1 VKSRIWTLA
10 VATALAAATAAAT
23 PAAARPQAAANTPVP
38 SHFVGVNAG
47 GPLLSG
53 QVELAPQFD
62 EMVSSGVE
70 TARVLFNWAKA
81 QPYKRFRD
89 VPAGQR
95 GNYVNVGGVPTDFRT
110 TDEIVGLAAQR
121 GITLLPIVLYAPSW
135 DQGKNPTG
143 GARPPAQAAP
153 YASYLTALIHRY
165 GPRGSF
171 WRTHHPRL
179 AVRQWQIWN
188 EPNLTVYWP
197 QPFAKSYV
205 SLLRAAHTA
214 IKRADRGATVVL
226 GAITNVAWRSLGQ
239 IYAIRGAR
247 GLFDEVAVNGFTST
261 PRNVIRF
268 LHLVRRAMNRLGDR
282 RKPLLDTEI
291 SWPSS
296 LGKALEHFDW
306 DTTEAGQARDVAA
319 VMPLLARNRNALR
332 LRAFYYY
339 TWMGE
344 EPASSFNDFTYAGLL
359 AYQSDGAI
367 VPKPALAAYKR
378 AALKIE
384 RCRRKGRFATRCI
397 H

>member
-1 VKSRIWTLA
+1 
-10 VATALAAATAAAT
+10 
-23 PAAARPQAAANTPVP
+23 
-38 SHFVGVNAG
+38 
-47 GPLLSG
+47 
-53 QVELAPQFD
+53 
-62 EMVSSGVE
+62 
-70 TARVLFNWAKA
+70 
-81 QPYKRFRD
+81 
-89 VPAGQR
+89 
-95 GNYVNVGGVPTDFRT
+95 
-110 TDEIVGLAAQR
+110 
-121 GITLLPIVLYAPSW
+121 
-135 DQGKNPTG
+135 
-143 GARPPAQAAP
+143 
-153 YASYLTALIHRY
+153 
-165 GPRGSF
+165 
-171 WRTHHPRL
+171 
-179 AVRQWQIWN
+179 
-188 EPNLTVYWP
+188 
-197 QPFAKSYV
+197 
-205 SLLRAAHTA
+205 
-214 IKRADRGATVVL
+214 
-226 GAITNVAWRSLGQ
+226 
-239 IYAIRGAR
+239 
-247 GLFDEVAVNGFTST
+247 
-261 PRNVIRF
+261 
-268 LHLVRRAMNRLGDR
+268 MNRLGDR